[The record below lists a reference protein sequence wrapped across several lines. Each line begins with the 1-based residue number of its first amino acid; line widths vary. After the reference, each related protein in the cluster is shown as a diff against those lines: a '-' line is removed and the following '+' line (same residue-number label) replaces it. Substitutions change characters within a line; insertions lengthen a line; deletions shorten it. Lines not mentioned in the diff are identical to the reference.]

1 MRHLPDVHLGNVPFK
16 KMFKKIDF
24 GRNVRNMHSTE
35 CTFFSMC
42 LSGSVKNV
50 FAFGDNY
57 EDVPFTV
64 RAI

>member
-1 MRHLPDVHLGNVPFK
+1 MRHLPDVHLGNVHFK
-16 KMFKKIDF
+16 EMWKKYDF

-35 CTFFSMC
+35 CAFFIMC
-42 LSGSVKNV
+42 LLESVNNV